1 MLTHLDHV
9 IVAVRDLEVA
19 TATYAR
25 LLGRSPGWRGEHP
38 GLGTANSLFPLD
50 NAYVELLCPAGEGR
64 FAEPLRAWLEAH
76 GEGPLGLAFGTGDA
90 AACARVW
97 RERGL
102 PAGDPEPGRGR
113 DEPSGAWRAWEN
125 VFLPPEATRS
135 VLLFAIHH
143 RPEDAPL
150 IASTP
155 PAGPSLEALD
165 HVVLQ
170 SRDLDATAALYGDRL
185 GLRLALDRCFEAR
198 RLRILFFRLAGVTLE
213 VVGSL
218 DDEPDPQAPDRL
230 WGLAYRVGDVAGAQ
244 RRLAETGFDVS
255 EVRAGFKPGTRVCTV
270 RGETHGVATLV
281 IGPDEAGA

>member
-9 IVAVRDLEVA
+9 IVAVRDLEAA

-25 LLGRSPGWRGEHP
+25 LLGRSPVWRGQHP

-50 NAYVELLCPAGEGR
+50 NAYVELLSPVGEGR
-64 FAEPLRAWLEAH
+64 YAEPLRTWLEAH
-76 GEGPLGLAFGTGDA
+76 GEGPMGLAFGTEDA

-102 PAGDPEPGRGR
+102 PAEDPEPGMGR
-113 DEPSGAWRAWEN
+113 DEQSGARRAWEN
-125 VFLPPEATRS
+125 VFLPTTATRS
-135 VLLFAIHH
+135 VLLFAICR

-150 IASTP
+150 VVSTP
-155 PAGPSLEALD
+155 PAGPSMQALD
-165 HVVLQ
+165 HVVIQ
-170 SRDLDATAALYGDRL
+170 SHDLDATAALYRDRL
-185 GLRLALDRCFEAR
+185 GLRLALDRCFEPR
-198 RLRILFFRLAGVTLE
+198 RLRILFFRLGGVTLE
-213 VVGSL
+213 VVGPL
-218 DDEPDPQAPDRL
+218 DSEPDPQAPDRL
-230 WGLAYRVGDVAGAQ
+230 WGLAYRVGDVSSAQ
-244 RRLAETGFDVS
+244 RRLAEAGFDVS